1 MYACVAMVMGRTKL
15 LVSMII
21 RLLVRPIAA
30 ACGFGPPFLFD
41 PLPIVFVSLATAVAC
56 TMAFALSRS
65 RGRRRSSTG
74 CRIAKDQDVIITTI
88 SIQPHGVKLGRRG
101 PLVLHYSFLVDGDP
115 GHARFIPVEGPLLG
129 LDTVMCM

>member
-15 LVSMII
+15 LVSARVMGRTSI
-21 RLLVRPIAA
+21 R
-30 ACGFGPPFLFD
+30 PPSVFD

-74 CRIAKDQDVIITTI
+74 CRIAKDHDVMVTTI
-88 SIQPHGVKLGRRG
+88 SIEPHGVNLGRRG

-115 GHARFIPVEGPLLG
+115 GHAIFIHVEGPLLG